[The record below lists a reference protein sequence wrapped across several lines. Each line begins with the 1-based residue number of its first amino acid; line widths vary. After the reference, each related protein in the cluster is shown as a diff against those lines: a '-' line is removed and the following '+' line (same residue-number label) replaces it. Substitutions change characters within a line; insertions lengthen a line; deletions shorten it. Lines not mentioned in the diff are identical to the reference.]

1 MASKKGV
8 DISGKI
14 IHSQAIEVIANVL
27 KFMKEEAANGPIPR
41 IPLANFKQR
50 LIAAT
55 GISDKTYRKIS
66 KDSEK
71 SQSGSSFSSPP
82 KRKSLKSSPNV
93 FCAGELSCIRD
104 IIYNFHVIEKRR
116 PSLKCR
122 FVNIDGI
129 FFLNPCC
136 NRYFD

>member
-8 DISGKI
+8 GISGKI
-14 IHSQAIEVIANVL
+14 IHSQVIEVIANVL
-27 KFMKEEAANGPIPR
+27 TFMKEEAANGPIPR

-55 GISDKTYRKIS
+55 GISEKMYRKIS
-66 KDSEK
+66 KGELSA
-71 SQSGSSFSSPP
+71 GSSFSSPP

-104 IIYNFHVIEKRR
+104 IIYIITSM
-116 PSLKCR
+116 SLRKE
-122 FVNIDGI
+122 DH
-129 FFLNPCC
+129 L
-136 NRYFD
+136 

>member
-1 MASKKGV
+1 
-8 DISGKI
+8 
-14 IHSQAIEVIANVL
+14 
-27 KFMKEEAANGPIPR
+27 MKEEAANAPTPR

-55 GISDKTYRKIS
+55 GISEKIYRKIS
-66 KDSEK
+66 KESEK
-71 SQSGSSFSSPP
+71 VNSQPGSTFSSPP

-104 IIYNFHVIEKRR
+104 IIYYFHVIEKRR

-122 FVNIDGI
+122 FVNIDCK
-129 FFLNPCC
+129 FFYACS
-136 NRYFD
+136 RYFD